1 MTNRTFKKQKENI
14 IFYLKAKKGSYCFV
28 IICLFVGIIWGT
40 ISCSYFTD
48 KNINIKYFNTLVSS
62 FNIQGVSFKALYYNS
77 IYSITRIF
85 FIIWLSGWFIW
96 LIPLNAAEIILK
108 GFGIGYT
115 VSFLSIIGG
124 FKGLALSFALLIGQ
138 IIMLIPPIL
147 VFSVEEINRS
157 INRSINRYKTR
168 NRIRKS
174 SLSIKKLSL
183 YLCIFGAVF
192 LYVLFESLIIPHLI
206 SPLLGV
212 F

>member
-1 MTNRTFKKQKENI
+1 LTNRTFKKQKENI

-28 IICLFVGIIWGT
+28 IICLFVGIILGT

-62 FNIQGVSFKALYYNS
+62 FNIQGLSFKELYYNS
-77 IYSITRIF
+77 IYSIARIF
-85 FIIWLSGWFIW
+85 VIIWLSGWFIW

-115 VSFLSIIGG
+115 ISFLSLIGG

-138 IIMLIPPIL
+138 IILLIPPIL
-147 VFSVEEINRS
+147 AFSVEEINRS
-157 INRSINRYKTR
+157 INRYKTK
-168 NRIRKS
+168 NRTKKTGFD
-174 SLSIKKLSL
+174 IKKISL
-183 YLCIFGAVF
+183 YLCIFGNVI
-192 LYVLFESLIIPHLI
+192 LYVLFESLIISRLI
-206 SPLLGV
+206 SPILGV